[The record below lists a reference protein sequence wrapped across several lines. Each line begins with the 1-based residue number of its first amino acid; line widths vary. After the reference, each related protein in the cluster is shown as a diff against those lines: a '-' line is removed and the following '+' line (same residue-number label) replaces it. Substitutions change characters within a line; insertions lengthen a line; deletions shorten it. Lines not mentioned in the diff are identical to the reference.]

1 MSNNRTQILNMLAEG
16 KITVEEAEKLLRAI
30 DETAAD
36 TAGPESRPANT
47 KNLKYLRVVID
58 SIDETSG
65 KAEKVNV
72 RIPLQLLKAGIKLK
86 SILPN
91 HAGDKV
97 HSALHEKGFNFD
109 LNDIDANS
117 IDELIAALNEF
128 HVEVD
133 SDNERVRVFCE

>member
-16 KITVEEAEKLLRAI
+16 KITVEEAEKLLKAI
-30 DETAAD
+30 DENPSD
-36 TAGPESRPANT
+36 TGISNNRSANP
-47 KNLKYLRVVID
+47 KNLKYLRVVVD
-58 SIDETSG
+58 SIDQASG

-97 HSALHEKGFNFD
+97 HSALHDKGFNFD

-133 SDNERVRVFCE
+133 SDDERVRVFCE